1 MIFSQLE
8 PIETMAHHLKMMKM
22 KMMMMMKM
30 MIRMIPMNLNQ
41 SLYSSMITLVF
52 VVVASVSAFC
62 IDPQT
67 APHFNLAGMLGA
79 WRQVYAN
86 DLAYYY
92 VEDDTVCI
100 QAHYGLNSNGTVS
113 VNNTALIGNV
123 NGAQYQIL
131 GWAAPRRSNPAELT
145 VSLQGVP
152 LPAPLWWLFT
162 SSNATGRYE
171 WAIGSDPLCATLFVL
186 SRSWPIPKSFLP
198 AIDAALAKH
207 SWNRSQLVEIV
218 WKGCPNV

>member
-1 MIFSQLE
+1 MKL
-8 PIETMAHHLKMMKM
+8 MKM
-22 KMMMMMKM
+22 IQK
-30 MIRMIPMNLNQ
+30 MNLNQ
-41 SLYSSMITLVF
+41 SHDSSMSFVFFCCF
-52 VVVASVSAFC
+52 VVTTVAFC
-62 IDPQT
+62 LDPST
-67 APHFNLAGMLGA
+67 AKDFDLAGMLGG

-162 SSNATGRYE
+162 SSNVTGRYE

-186 SRSWPIPKSFLP
+186 SRQWPIPKQYLP
-198 AIDAALAKH
+198 AIDQALAKH
-207 SWNRSQLVEIV
+207 SWTRSSLVEIV
-218 WKGCPNV
+218 WKGCPNI